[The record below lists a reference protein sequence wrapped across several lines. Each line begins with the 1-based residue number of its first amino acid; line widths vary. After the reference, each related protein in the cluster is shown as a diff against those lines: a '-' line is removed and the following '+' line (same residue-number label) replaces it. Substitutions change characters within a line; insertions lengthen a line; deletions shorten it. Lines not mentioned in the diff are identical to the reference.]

1 MLIMAFSVIT
11 KTWKQPKCPSTD
23 EWLNKLWYI
32 HMMEFY
38 SVTKQNKIMIDAI
51 IQMNL
56 KGIILSEVNLKRLY
70 PI

>member
-56 KGIILSEVNLKRLY
+56 KGIRLGARRQEQKA
-70 PI
+70 I